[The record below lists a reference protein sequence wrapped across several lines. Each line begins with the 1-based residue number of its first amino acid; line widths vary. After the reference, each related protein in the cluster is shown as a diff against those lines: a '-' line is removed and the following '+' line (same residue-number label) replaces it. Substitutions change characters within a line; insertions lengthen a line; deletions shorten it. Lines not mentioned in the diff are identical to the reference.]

1 MQEGEILRYPGSLH
15 NHTDFSNLRLR
26 DSINKTEDLI
36 DYAVQ
41 LGHSG
46 IAITDHEA
54 VCNAIRA
61 QKHYKKIKKD
71 HPDFKMVLGNEIY
84 LCRNG
89 LTKENYVGG
98 QDRFWHFIL
107 LAKDAEGHKQIR
119 EISSKAWLRGWKQG
133 KMKRVPTYYQDIIDV
148 IDGNKGHVIGST
160 ACLGGYVPFLILNK
174 RFEEAEK
181 WLLQMKRLF
190 GESNFY
196 LELQPPAEAENEQ
209 AIVND
214 ALLGLSA
221 KLNIPYIITT
231 DSHYLKKEDAP
242 IHKAYLNSQD
252 GDREVDSFYATTY
265 MMSSEEL
272 EGYFENKQEVVQPAY
287 QTIQSIFDM
296 CEDYDLT
303 KPLRIPELPWKT
315 FHPKGE
321 LTAWCDKIPELKR
334 FIESDYHGDV
344 RLAQA
349 IVERLEWDTTL
360 QNQATYDAINE
371 CLDMTWESSEV
382 NKTHWSSYYLNLQNI
397 IDTCWDA
404 GSLVGPGRGSGVGFI
419 LLYVLGITQI
429 NPLRET
435 TPTFAWRFL
444 NPSRVS
450 VLDVDFDI
458 EGGRRSIVL
467 EKLREVYGQDRV
479 ANVATF
485 GTEKSKA
492 AIQTAARGLGIDIDE
507 AQYISSLIPAD
518 RGLLRSLK
526 QCYYG
531 DETEGYAPVRPF
543 VQAMDTNPELW
554 NVAQKIE
561 GLICRMGIHAGGVIF
576 VDEPFT
582 ESTSLMTA
590 PDGTVVTAYEL
601 HDCEAVSLI
610 KYDVLSVEALDKIHT
625 CLDLLVKYGY
635 VKDKGNIKDTYE
647 DCIGIYN
654 IERDNLDMWK
664 MVHEHKILSL
674 FQMEKQSGI
683 QGIALSKPTS
693 VDDLATLNSVIRLMA
708 PEKGAEQ
715 PLHKF
720 ARFRQDIDQWYQEME
735 QYGLTKEE
743 QKLLEPILLPS
754 SGMCESQEGF
764 MQLVQI
770 PECGG
775 FDLTWA
781 DRLRKSIAKKKPE
794 EYNQL
799 TKEYF
804 EGCEA
809 KGLSKNLCNYVW
821 NVLVATSRG
830 YGFNKSH
837 TLAYSLIALQEMNLA
852 FRFPVIYWNTAC
864 LIADSGGED
873 GSTDYAKMAQSV
885 NRIRDEGV
893 EVSLVNVNQSALG
906 FEPDEKNNRILFG
919 LRALL
924 KVSDDFVNRVIDN
937 RPYVSLVDFY
947 YRVNPKKQEM
957 ISLIK
962 GGGLNDFCPQEEAMV
977 QYLWLTCDKKQR
989 LTLQNMPGLIR
1000 HDLLPTDEEYI
1011 LPRRVY
1017 EFNRYL
1023 KDKCKVSDGF
1033 RLDVRA
1039 IDFLNN
1045 IGLEN
1050 LYDENFFVSAK
1061 AWDNVYQVYMD
1072 VFRDWI
1078 KNNKDEVLDALNTS
1092 IFMKDWEKYAD
1103 GNVSSWEMESMCFYY
1118 HDHELKN
1125 VDMAKYGL
1133 SNFYSLPEEPP
1144 VDRVFHKGGSTIPIY
1159 KLTKICGTCIAKN
1172 KDKGTVFLLTTDGV
1186 VPVKFRKEYFS
1197 LFDKQTFQ
1205 RNTDG
1210 TRKVLE
1216 RSWFNRGQKILVQG
1230 IRRGNEFIAKKYSSS
1245 NGHQLY
1251 KIDSY
1256 GEDGTLEL
1264 RSDRYVGEELED
1276 NGED

>member
-1 MQEGEILRYPGSLH
+1 MYPGSLH
-15 NHTDFSNLRLR
+15 NHTDFSNIRLR
-26 DSINKTEDLI
+26 DCIIKTEDLI
-36 DYAVQ
+36 DQAIK
-41 LGHSG
+41 LGHTG
-46 IAITDHEA
+46 VAITDHESI
-54 VCNAIRA
+54 CNSIRA
-61 QKHYKKIKKD
+61 QKHYKKVKKE
-71 HPDFKMVLGNEIY
+71 HPDFKMILGNEIY

-89 LTKENYVGG
+89 MTKENYTSG

-107 LAKDAEGHKQIR
+107 LAKDAEGHRQIR
-119 EISSKAWLRGWKQG
+119 EISSRAWLRSWKQG

-160 ACLGGYVPFLILNK
+160 ACLGGYVPFLILNG

-190 GESNFY
+190 GEGNFY
-196 LELQPPAEAENEQ
+196 LELQPPADPENEQ
-209 AIVND
+209 ALVNA
-214 ALLGLSA
+214 ALRELSV
-221 KLNIPYIITT
+221 KLDIPYIITT
-231 DSHYLKKEDAP
+231 DTHYLAKEDAS
-242 IHKAYLNSQD
+242 IHKAYLNAQD

-265 MMSSEEL
+265 MMSTEEL
-272 EGYFENKQEVVQPAY
+272 EKYFQNDQEVVQPAY
-287 QTIQSIFDM
+287 RTIQHIFDM

-303 KPLRIPELPWKT
+303 KPLNIPELPWK
-315 FHPKGE
+315 FAAPKGK
-321 LTAWCDKIPELKR
+321 LSLWYDKIPELQR
-334 FIESDYHGDV
+334 FVESDYHGDV

-360 QNQATYDAINE
+360 QNQATYNAINE

-419 LLYVLGITQI
+419 LLYILGITQI

-458 EGGRRSIVL
+458 EGGRRGAVL
-467 EKLREVYGQDRV
+467 ERLRQVYGQDRV

-518 RGLLRSLK
+518 RGMLRSLK

-531 DETEGYAPVRPF
+531 DESEGWAPIKPF

-554 NVAQKIE
+554 KVAQKIE

-576 VDEPFT
+576 VDRPFT
-582 ESTSLMTA
+582 ESTALMTA
-590 PDGTVVTAYEL
+590 PDGTIVTAYEL

-610 KYDVLSVEALDKIHT
+610 KYDVLSVEALDKIHN
-625 CLDLLVKYGY
+625 CIDLLIKYGY
-635 VKDKGNIKDTYE
+635 VEDKGNIKDTYE
-647 DCIGIYN
+647 SCIGIYN
-654 IERDNLDMWK
+654 IERNDPDMWK
-664 MVHEHKILSL
+664 MVHDHKILSL

-683 QGIALSKPTS
+683 QGIALSKPFS

-708 PEKGAEQ
+708 PEKNAEQ

-720 ARFRQDIDQWYQEME
+720 ARFRQDINEWYKEME

-743 QKLLEPILLPS
+743 QKILEPILLPS
-754 SGMCESQEGF
+754 SGICESQEGF

-804 EGCEA
+804 EGVEA

-852 FRFPVIYWNTAC
+852 FRFPIIYWNTAC

-873 GSTDYAKMAQSV
+873 GSTDYAKIAQSV

-893 EVSLVNVNQSALG
+893 SVSLVDINQSALG
-906 FEPDEKNNRILFG
+906 FEPDEKHNRIMFG
-919 LRALL
+919 LKAL
-924 KVSDDFVNRVIDN
+924 VNISDDFVNNIIEH

-947 YRVNPKKQEM
+947 HRASPKRQEM

-962 GGGLNDFCPQEEAMV
+962 GGAFNEFCSQEEAMV
-977 QYLWLTCDKKQR
+977 QYLWLSCDKKQR
-989 LTLQNMPGLIR
+989 LTLQNMPGLIK
-1000 HDLLPTDEEYI
+1000 HDLLPTGEEFVT
-1011 LPRRVY
+1011 PRRVY

-1023 KDKCKVSDGF
+1023 KDQCKTLEGF
-1033 RLDVRA
+1033 KLDVRA
-1039 IDFLNN
+1039 IDFLNSL
-1045 IGLEN
+1045 GLEN
-1050 LYDENFFVSAK
+1050 LYDDDFFVTAK
-1061 AWDNVYQVYMD
+1061 AWDNIYQSYMD

-1078 KNNKDEVLDALNTS
+1078 KGNKEEVLDALNTS
-1092 IFMKDWEKYAD
+1092 IFMKDWEKYAE
-1103 GNVSSWEMESMCFYY
+1103 GNVSSWEMEAMCFYY

-1125 VDMAKYGL
+1125 VDMKKYGL
-1133 SNFYSLPEEPP
+1133 ADFYSLPEEPV
-1144 VDRVFHKGGSTIPIY
+1144 VDKVFHRGGSTIPIY

-1186 VPVKFRKEYFS
+1186 VPVKFRKEYFA

-1205 RNTDG
+1205 RNADG

-1230 IRRGNEFIAKKYSSS
+1230 IRRGNEFIAKKYASS
-1245 NGHQLY
+1245 NSHQLY
-1251 KIDSY
+1251 KIDDY
-1256 GEDGTLEL
+1256 GKDGTLVL
-1264 RSDRYVGEELED
+1264 RSERYVGEELED
-1276 NGED
+1276 NED